1 MLTPIKKESGDIVF
15 QEPKISSFD
24 VIESRV
30 TDFDLPK
37 TREGVHEIQQL
48 FSEREFQYEE
58 QMVYNSKMQHSQCI
72 AAAVESEYQ
81 SVPAPR
87 AVHQYQYSEHI
98 VYENGQISPISPI
111 RREDENESKRD
122 RKVPVPV
129 ITNMGRYQKENY
141 EDQAAGFGGIR
152 SGYNSARTIY
162 TPRTNEYSERGGGQ
176 FYGNDSNLGGMKTEI
191 KYMIGRLMKVK
202 NKLDKQTEQLNLSR
216 SPSISPHSRRNS
228 YAIINGKVNRGKKP
242 SINLKRAET
251 FQPLN
256 QIEGLRMEK
265 KSATTPDNYQARYY

>member
-1 MLTPIKKESGDIVF
+1 MLTPIKKEDIVF
-15 QEPKISSFD
+15 QAPQISSFD

-30 TDFDLPK
+30 TDSDHPK

-58 QMVYNSKMQHSQCI
+58 QMVYNSKMQHSQQR
-72 AAAVESEYQ
+72 VSEYQ

-98 VYENGQISPISPI
+98 VYEHGQASPISPI
-111 RREDENESKRD
+111 RREDEFKTARA

-129 ITNMGRYQKENY
+129 ITNIGRHQKENY
-141 EDQAAGFGGIR
+141 DEQPGRFG
-152 SGYNSARTIY
+152 SGYNSARTVY
-162 TPRTNEYSERGGGQ
+162 TQRTNEHQE
-176 FYGNDSNLGGMKTEI
+176 FYEKDLSQNGGMKTEI

-216 SPSISPHSRRNS
+216 SPSISPNSRRNS
-228 YAIINGKVNRGKKP
+228 YAVVNGKVNRGKKP
-242 SINLKRAET
+242 SISGKRAE
-251 FQPLN
+251 PLN

-265 KSATTPDNYQARYY
+265 KSATTPENYQTRYY